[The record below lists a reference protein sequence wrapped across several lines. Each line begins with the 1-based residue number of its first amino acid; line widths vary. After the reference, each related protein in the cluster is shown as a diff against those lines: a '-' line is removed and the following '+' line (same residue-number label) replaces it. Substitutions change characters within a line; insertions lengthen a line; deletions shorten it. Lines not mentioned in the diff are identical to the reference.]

1 MYIGSEASNNGKQ
14 SSCFK
19 YQAGYYIVRFPKVQG
34 SRNALT
40 PQSHLFHS
48 HAGLITLQLLI
59 CAYAMCW
66 FVFKSASNL
75 PTLTFL
81 GSLSALEN
89 GKNRNMC
96 DIKPKH
102 GKTVG
107 MDPEKKSSHGAPI
120 ADISRFSTVVLE
132 CDPSSACYSSCQ
144 VGTLE
149 LKPQ

>member
-1 MYIGSEASNNGKQ
+1 MQLTLCVQIELQRYCQ
-14 SSCFK
+14 YSSVSK
-19 YQAGYYIVRFPKVQG
+19 YCPAY
-34 SRNALT
+34 T
-40 PQSHLFHS
+40 PQ
-48 HAGLITLQLLI
+48 I
-59 CAYAMCW
+59 
-66 FVFKSASNL
+66 KNL

-132 CDPSSACYSSCQ
+132 CDPSSYCYSSCQ
-144 VGTLE
+144 EGTLG
-149 LKPQ
+149 LKAQ

>member
-1 MYIGSEASNNGKQ
+1 MNLSPSRVHGRVPHDWAK
-14 SSCFK
+14 
-19 YQAGYYIVRFPKVQG
+19 VR
-34 SRNALT
+34 T
-40 PQSHLFHS
+40 PLSPFSHLFHS
-48 HAGLITLQLLI
+48 HAGLATLHFLI
-59 CAYAMCW
+59 CAD
-66 FVFKSASNL
+66 FNFIPHRKKSPNVDISR
-75 PTLTFL
+75 FSV
-81 GSLSALEN
+81 GFGEWQ
-89 GKNRNMC
+89 NRNMC